1 MMSGVRMNL
10 QRDSPTTKNKSME
23 TEVITVSGSDMLE
36 AINRSE
42 VDIQVATAHRFPRDI
57 EKCRANILALAA
69 MDDTIAYNCFY
80 HLERKDKD
88 GNKSVIE
95 GPSIRLAEII
105 AASWKN
111 LRIAA
116 RILGNDGKTI
126 TAQGVCHDLETN
138 VAYSVETKRSIL
150 TSKGYTYSQDM
161 QVVVGNAAAAIALRN
176 AICKVVP
183 AVLINS
189 CIKSIQQKA
198 LEHIKKN
205 GVSSEWLNCL
215 GYMQKYYKLTE
226 KEILDYIGR
235 KSSADVTAED
245 IQKLGGV
252 CNAINE
258 KTTTV
263 EEVFKKPKKQKSIA
277 QQVEQQAA
285 ASKQQA
291 EEAMKRTAGRKEA
304 GNA

>member
-1 MMSGVRMNL
+1 
-10 QRDSPTTKNKSME
+10 ME

-116 RILGNDGKTI
+116 RIIGNDGKTI

-263 EEVFKKPKKQKSIA
+263 EEVFKKPKEQKSIA
-277 QQVEQQAA
+277 KQVEQQAA
-285 ASKQQA
+285 ASKQKA
-291 EEAMKRTAGRKEA
+291 EESMKRTAGRKEA

>member
-1 MMSGVRMNL
+1 
-10 QRDSPTTKNKSME
+10 ME

-116 RILGNDGKTI
+116 RIIGNDGKTI

-198 LEHIKKN
+198 LEHIKQQ
-205 GVSSEWLNCL
+205 GVGSQWTQWL
-215 GYMQKYYKLTE
+215 GFMQGTYKLAE
-226 KEILDYIGR
+226 KDILDYLGR
-235 KSSADVTAED
+235 KDGREVTAED
-245 IQKLGGV
+245 IQKLAGAY
-252 CNAINE
+252 NAIKE
-258 KTTTV
+258 GTTTV
-263 EEVFKKPKKQKSIA
+263 EEVFKKPKEQKSIA
-277 QQVEQQAA
+277 QKVEQQAA
-285 ASKQQA
+285 ASKRKA

-304 GNA
+304 GNE

>member
-1 MMSGVRMNL
+1 MNL
-10 QRDSPTTKNKSME
+10 QKDSPTTKNKSME

-116 RILGNDGKTI
+116 RIIGNDGKTI

-226 KEILDYIGR
+226 KEILNYIGR

-263 EEVFKKPKKQKSIA
+263 EEVFKKPKEQKSIA

-285 ASKQQA
+285 ASKQKA
-291 EEAMKRTAGRKEA
+291 EEAMKRTASRKEA

>member
-1 MMSGVRMNL
+1 MSGVRMNL
-10 QRDSPTTKNKSME
+10 QKNSPTTKNKSME

-116 RILGNDGKTI
+116 RIIGNDGKTI

-263 EEVFKKPKKQKSIA
+263 EEVFKKPKEQKSIA
-277 QQVEQQAA
+277 KQVEQQAA
-285 ASKQQA
+285 ASKQKA
-291 EEAMKRTAGRKEA
+291 EDAMKRTAGRKEA

>member
-1 MMSGVRMNL
+1 
-10 QRDSPTTKNKSME
+10 ME

-116 RILGNDGKTI
+116 RIIGNDGKTI

-138 VAYSVETKRSIL
+138 VAYSVATKRSIL

-263 EEVFKKPKKQKSIA
+263 EEVFKKPKEQKSIA
-277 QQVEQQAA
+277 KQVEQQAA
-285 ASKQQA
+285 ASKQKA
-291 EEAMKRTAGRKEA
+291 EESMKRTAGRKEA

>member
-1 MMSGVRMNL
+1 MSGVRMNL
-10 QRDSPTTKNKSME
+10 QKNSPTTKNKSME

-69 MDDTIAYNCFY
+69 MDDTVAYNCFY

-116 RILGNDGKTI
+116 RIIGNDGKTI

-198 LEHIKKN
+198 LEHIKQQ
-205 GVSSEWLNCL
+205 GVGSQWTQWL
-215 GYMQKYYKLTE
+215 GFMQGTYKLTE
-226 KEILDYIGR
+226 KDILDYLGR
-235 KSSADVTAED
+235 KDGSEVTAED
-245 IQKLGGV
+245 IQKLAGAY
-252 CNAINE
+252 NAIKE
-258 KTTTV
+258 STTTV
-263 EEVFKKPKKQKSIA
+263 EEVFKKPKELKSIA
-277 QQVEQQAA
+277 KQVEQQAA
-285 ASKQQA
+285 ASKQKA

>member
-1 MMSGVRMNL
+1 
-10 QRDSPTTKNKSME
+10 ME

-116 RILGNDGKTI
+116 RIIGNDGKTI

-198 LEHIKKN
+198 LEHIKQQ
-205 GVSSEWLNCL
+205 GVGSQWTQWL
-215 GYMQKYYKLTE
+215 GFMQGTYKLSE
-226 KEILDYIGR
+226 KDILDYLGR
-235 KSSADVTAED
+235 KDGSKVTAED
-245 IQKLGGV
+245 IQKLAGAY
-252 CNAINE
+252 NAIKE
-258 KTTTV
+258 QTTTV
-263 EEVFKKPKKQKSIA
+263 EEVFKKPKEQKSIA

-285 ASKQQA
+285 ASKQKA

>member
-1 MMSGVRMNL
+1 MNL
-10 QRDSPTTKNKSME
+10 QKDSPTKNKSME

-116 RILGNDGKTI
+116 RIIGNDGKTI

-263 EEVFKKPKKQKSIA
+263 EEVFKKPKEQKSIA

-285 ASKQQA
+285 VSKQRA
-291 EEAMKRTAGRKEA
+291 AEAMKRTAGRKEA

>member
-1 MMSGVRMNL
+1 MNL
-10 QRDSPTTKNKSME
+10 QKDSPTKNKSME

-116 RILGNDGKTI
+116 RIIGNDGKTI

-198 LEHIKKN
+198 LEHIKQQ
-205 GVSSEWLNCL
+205 GVGSQWTQWL
-215 GYMQKYYKLTE
+215 GFMQGTYKLAE
-226 KEILDYIGR
+226 KDILDYLGR
-235 KSSADVTAED
+235 KDGSKVTAED
-245 IQKLGGV
+245 IQKLAGAY
-252 CNAINE
+252 NAIKE
-258 KTTTV
+258 HTTTV
-263 EEVFKKPKKQKSIA
+263 EEVFKKPKEQKSIA
-277 QQVEQQAA
+277 QQVEHQAA
-285 ASKQQA
+285 SSKQKA
-291 EEAMKRTAGRKEA
+291 EEAMKRTASRKEA

>member
-1 MMSGVRMNL
+1 MSGVRMNL
-10 QRDSPTTKNKSME
+10 QKNSPTKNKSME

-252 CNAINE
+252 CNAING

-263 EEVFKKPKKQKSIA
+263 EEVFKKPKEQKSIA

-285 ASKQQA
+285 ASKKKA
-291 EEAMKRTAGRKEA
+291 EEAMKRTEGRKEA

>member
-1 MMSGVRMNL
+1 
-10 QRDSPTTKNKSME
+10 ME

-116 RILGNDGKTI
+116 RIIGNDGKTI

-198 LEHIKKN
+198 LEHIKQQ
-205 GVSSEWLNCL
+205 GVGSQWTQWL
-215 GYMQKYYKLTE
+215 GFMQGTYKLAE
-226 KEILDYIGR
+226 KDILDYLGR
-235 KSSADVTAED
+235 KDGSKVTAED
-245 IQKLGGV
+245 IQKLAGAY
-252 CNAINE
+252 NAIKE
-258 KTTTV
+258 HTTTV
-263 EEVFKKPKKQKSIA
+263 EEVFKKPKEQKSIA

-285 ASKQQA
+285 SSKQKA
-291 EEAMKRTAGRKEA
+291 EEAMKRTASRKEA

>member
-1 MMSGVRMNL
+1 
-10 QRDSPTTKNKSME
+10 ME

-116 RILGNDGKTI
+116 RIIGNDGKTI

-150 TSKGYTYSQDM
+150 TSKGYAYSQDM

-198 LEHIKKN
+198 LEHIKQQ
-205 GVSSEWLNCL
+205 GVGSQWTQWL
-215 GYMQKYYKLTE
+215 GFMQGTYKLSE
-226 KEILDYIGR
+226 KDILDYLGR
-235 KSSADVTAED
+235 KDGSKVTAED
-245 IQKLGGV
+245 IQKLAGAY
-252 CNAINE
+252 NAIKE
-258 KTTTV
+258 QTTTV
-263 EEVFKKPKKQKSIA
+263 EEVFKKPKEQKSIA

-285 ASKQQA
+285 ASKQKA
-291 EEAMKRTAGRKEA
+291 DEAMKRTAGRKEA

>member
-1 MMSGVRMNL
+1 
-10 QRDSPTTKNKSME
+10 ME

-116 RILGNDGKTI
+116 RIIGNDGKTI

-198 LEHIKKN
+198 LEHIKQQ
-205 GVSSEWLNCL
+205 GVGSQWTQWL
-215 GYMQKYYKLTE
+215 GFMQGTYKLAE
-226 KEILDYIGR
+226 KDILDYLGR
-235 KSSADVTAED
+235 KDGSEVTAED
-245 IQKLGGV
+245 IQKLAGAY
-252 CNAINE
+252 NAIKE
-258 KTTTV
+258 GTTTV
-263 EEVFKKPKKQKSIA
+263 EEVFKKPKEQKSIA

-285 ASKQQA
+285 ASKRKA
-291 EEAMKRTAGRKEA
+291 EEAMKRTGRKEA

>member
-1 MMSGVRMNL
+1 MNL
-10 QRDSPTTKNKSME
+10 QKNSPTTKNKSME

-116 RILGNDGKTI
+116 RIIGNDGKTI

-205 GVSSEWLNCL
+205 SVSSEWLNCL

-263 EEVFKKPKKQKSIA
+263 EEVFKKPKEQKSIA
-277 QQVEQQAA
+277 KQVEQQAA
-285 ASKQQA
+285 ASKQKA
-291 EEAMKRTAGRKEA
+291 EDAMKRTAGRKEA

>member
-1 MMSGVRMNL
+1 MSGVRMNL
-10 QRDSPTTKNKSME
+10 QKNSPTTKNKSME

-116 RILGNDGKTI
+116 RIIGNDGKTI

-263 EEVFKKPKKQKSIA
+263 EEVFKKPKEQKSIA
-277 QQVEQQAA
+277 KQVEQQAA
-285 ASKQQA
+285 ASKQKA
-291 EEAMKRTAGRKEA
+291 EDAMKRTAGRKEE

>member
-1 MMSGVRMNL
+1 MSGVRMNL
-10 QRDSPTTKNKSME
+10 QKNSPTTKNKSME

-263 EEVFKKPKKQKSIA
+263 EEVFKKPKEQKSIA

-285 ASKQQA
+285 ASKQKA
-291 EEAMKRTAGRKEA
+291 EEAMKRTASRKEA

>member
-1 MMSGVRMNL
+1 MSGVRMNL
-10 QRDSPTTKNKSME
+10 QKDSPTTKNKSME

-116 RILGNDGKTI
+116 RIIGNDGKTI

-263 EEVFKKPKKQKSIA
+263 EEVFKKPKEQKSIA
-277 QQVEQQAA
+277 KQVEQQAA
-285 ASKQQA
+285 ASKQKA
-291 EEAMKRTAGRKEA
+291 EDAMKRTAGRKEA

>member
-1 MMSGVRMNL
+1 MSGVRMNL
-10 QRDSPTTKNKSME
+10 QKDSPTKNKSME

-116 RILGNDGKTI
+116 RIIGNDGKTI

-198 LEHIKKN
+198 LEHIKQQ
-205 GVSSEWLNCL
+205 GVGSQWTQWL
-215 GYMQKYYKLTE
+215 GFMQGTYKLAE
-226 KEILDYIGR
+226 KDILDYLGR
-235 KSSADVTAED
+235 KDGSEVTAED
-245 IQKLGGV
+245 IQKLAGAY
-252 CNAINE
+252 NAIKE
-258 KTTTV
+258 GTTTV
-263 EEVFKKPKKQKSIA
+263 EEVFKKPKEQKSIA

-285 ASKQQA
+285 ASKRKA
-291 EEAMKRTAGRKEA
+291 EEAMKRTGRKEA

>member
-1 MMSGVRMNL
+1 
-10 QRDSPTTKNKSME
+10 ME

-116 RILGNDGKTI
+116 RIIGNDGKTI

-252 CNAINE
+252 CNSINE

-263 EEVFKKPKKQKSIA
+263 EEVFKKPKEQKSIA

-285 ASKQQA
+285 ASKQKA
-291 EEAMKRTAGRKEA
+291 EEAMKRTASRKEA